1 MKTYIVHSL
10 IGIFAFNEKGKLLD
24 QILYSKPPEKF
35 SQKIT
40 DQELTI
46 EEKQLIEKLKGKGVT
61 HFISSKRNKAYKF
74 EPDNFGEKIFRKK
87 IRSIIKNLQISDV
100 ELNRLLTE
108 MSIEFSK
115 QRIKETVKKDKIV
128 MQVIDGIDEID
139 KSLNIFISRLREW
152 YGLHF
157 PEMEIKIENHEKFAK
172 LISDY
177 GLRDNI
183 KEKELVELTKK
194 SMGIDL
200 SEKDEKILKEYA
212 TKIKEFYKLRKQM
225 EKYVD
230 QVLKEIAPNLRELA
244 GPLIGARLIAMVGGL
259 EKLAKKPSSTIQLL
273 GAEKALFRFLR
284 GRGKSPKFG
293 LLFTHPLVQST
304 PLDKKGKVA
313 RVLASKLSIAVKL
326 DFYGDKDK
334 SKNMKED
341 LEKRIEKIRAE

>member
-1 MKTYIVHSL
+1 MRIGKDRTYKKKVFMVQ
-10 IGIFAFNEKGKLLD
+10 GTENAPDFN
-24 QILYSKPPEKF
+24 YAPE
-35 SQKIT
+35 
-40 DQELTI
+40 
-46 EEKQLIEKLKGKGVT
+46 
-61 HFISSKRNKAYKF
+61 
-74 EPDNFGEKIFRKK
+74 
-87 IRSIIKNLQISDV
+87 
-100 ELNRLLTE
+100 
-108 MSIEFSK
+108 
-115 QRIKETVKKDKIV
+115 
-128 MQVIDGIDEID
+128 
-139 KSLNIFISRLREW
+139 
-152 YGLHF
+152 
-157 PEMEIKIENHEKFAK
+157 
-172 LISDY
+172 
-177 GLRDNI
+177 
-183 KEKELVELTKK
+183 
-194 SMGIDL
+194 
-200 SEKDEKILKEYA
+200 LKEYA